1 MSLSVC
7 KDDKQGDCSVS
18 ILVQQKIKKKMKINF
33 RSWERIRNWQ
43 KNMSSKTGTGEEKC
57 KTKRISVIS
66 PDLLNEQKSL
76 HTRKNE
82 RQKVNEQRNV

>member
-1 MSLSVC
+1 
-7 KDDKQGDCSVS
+7 
-18 ILVQQKIKKKMKINF
+18 
-33 RSWERIRNWQ
+33 
-43 KNMSSKTGTGEEKC
+43 MSSKTGTGKEKC

-82 RQKVNEQRNV
+82 RLKVNEQTNV